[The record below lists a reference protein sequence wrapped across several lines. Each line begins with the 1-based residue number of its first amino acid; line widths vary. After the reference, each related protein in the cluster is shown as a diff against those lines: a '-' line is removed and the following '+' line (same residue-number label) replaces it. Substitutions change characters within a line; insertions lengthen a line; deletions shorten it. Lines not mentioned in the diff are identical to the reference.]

1 MSVAVIAARPPL
13 AGAFYDDF
21 EEALQKDVD
30 WGTATPIN
38 SLDEVKVEDDFGSA
52 VLQRGTKR
60 SSLQMSAEDDL
71 PEVQRALLLH
81 ALREP
86 FQLKEDYKVPEI
98 ASADDIVV
106 KISAI
111 GLNPIDWKSV

>member
-1 MSVAVIAARPPL
+1 MSVAVVAARPPL

-38 SLDEVKVEDDFGSA
+38 SLDEIKVEDDFGSA
-52 VLQRGTKR
+52 VFKPRAKR
-60 SSLQMSAEDDL
+60 SSLQMIVDDGL
-71 PEVQRALLLH
+71 PQLQRALLVH
-81 ALREP
+81 ALRER
-86 FQLKEDYKVPEI
+86 FQLKQDHKVPETV
-98 ASADDIVV
+98 SPDEIVV